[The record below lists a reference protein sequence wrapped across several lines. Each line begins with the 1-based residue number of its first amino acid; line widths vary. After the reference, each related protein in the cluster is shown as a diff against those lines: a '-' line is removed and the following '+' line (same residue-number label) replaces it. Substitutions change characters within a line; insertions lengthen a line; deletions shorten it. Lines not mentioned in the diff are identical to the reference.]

1 MPTTACPECSEDVY
15 VDAESEQGDIIS
27 CDECGS
33 ELEIVGLDPIELD
46 IYTDVDLDVFEDEE
60 EDRLQPKNLF
70 QIDDSRSDFINFVG
84 IQLKA

>member
-27 CDECGS
+27 CNECGS

-46 IYTDVDLDVFEDEE
+46 IYTDADLDVFEDEE
-60 EDRLQPKNLF
+60 EDGL
-70 QIDDSRSDFINFVG
+70 
-84 IQLKA
+84 

>member
-1 MPTTACPECSEDVY
+1 MPTTACPECSEDVF

-46 IYTDVDLDVFEDEE
+46 IYADD
-60 EDRLQPKNLF
+60 
-70 QIDDSRSDFINFVG
+70 IDDFDDDDDFE
-84 IQLKA
+84 

>member
-27 CDECGS
+27 CDECGT

-46 IYTDVDLDVFEDEE
+46 IYSEDDLDDFKDDEE
-60 EDRLQPKNLF
+60 
-70 QIDDSRSDFINFVG
+70 DFE
-84 IQLKA
+84 